1 MNDTGYVSE
10 MMRNGVCGNE
20 SGNSLCSESGAGLD
34 GQAGDKKCI
43 ERVNY
48 KRKYS
53 EAYMETRGQN

>member
-1 MNDTGYVSE
+1 MCTKTS
-10 MMRNGVCGNE
+10 RGVNE
-20 SGNSLCSESGAGLD
+20 HLCSESGAGLD